1 MEDNKSLLHQY
12 LPGSTMRYGT
22 YAGGELVWRVL
33 AREGKKRLLLAD
45 RILANRPYHTAYVNT
60 SWRECSLRRWLN
72 QDFFQEAFSFQERT
86 WILNTRVENPANPK
100 YRTNGG
106 AGTVDKIFLLS
117 IGEAETYL
125 PSQEERALD
134 SWWWLRTP
142 GCNLL
147 TAVSVYADGSL
158 YDGGINVHFPAGG
171 VRPAMWVLLH
181 E

>member
-1 MEDNKSLLHQY
+1 M
-12 LPGSTMRYGT
+12 
-22 YAGGELVWRVL
+22 
-33 AREGKKRLLLAD
+33 
-45 RILANRPYHTAYVNT
+45 NT

-125 PSQEERALD
+125 PSSRI
-134 SWWWLRTP
+134 
-142 GCNLL
+142 
-147 TAVSVYADGSL
+147 V
-158 YDGGINVHFPAGG
+158 
-171 VRPAMWVLLH
+171 AMSFC
-181 E
+181 EPRS